1 MRLTLITLSLVIISL
16 SSLANTL
23 AVYGADVG
31 GSNLCLGNF
40 CYHIEGADL

>member
-1 MRLTLITLSLVIISL
+1 MRLTLITLSLITLSL
-16 SSLANTL
+16 TSLANTL
-23 AVYGADVG
+23 AIYGADGG